1 MSITVADVMKLP
13 SMRGAKVLGG
23 KKGLSRIVSSI
34 SVLEYAQINPMQ
46 TELLANIEFLGNEL
60 AIIGFMNNPD
70 DVELQCTN
78 LRRMSDVGE
87 VGVILFYVGIV
98 MKKVDQKLIDIA
110 DELDF
115 PLICMPENQMNQRYS
130 EVICEVMELIHRDRM
145 GSTSLVSELL
155 EQAAGLPVH
164 QRTVDSM
171 LRMLADR
178 LRASVVLMDSS
189 RRVLNEAP
197 WPRAFAVDM
206 KTELTAA
213 EFPALSSW
221 KHYAAL
227 NINIY
232 RDSIQTQEGHTMDL
246 LIFKEAIFR
255 MWCLPGRPW
264 KLCSWR

>member
-1 MSITVADVMKLP
+1 MSITVADVLKLP

-23 KKGLSRIVSSI
+23 AKGLSRIVSSI

-46 TELLANIEFLGNEL
+46 TTLLQNIEFLGNEL
-60 AIIGFMNNPD
+60 AITGFMNNPE

-78 LRRMSDVGE
+78 LRRMADIGE

-98 MKKVDQKLIDIA
+98 MKKVDKLLVDVA

-145 GSTSLVSELL
+145 SSTSLATELL

-171 LRMLADR
+171 LRMLA
-178 LRASVVLMDSS
+178 
-189 RRVLNEAP
+189 
-197 WPRAFAVDM
+197 
-206 KTELTAA
+206 KT
-213 EFPALSSW
+213 
-221 KHYAAL
+221 
-227 NINIY
+227 
-232 RDSIQTQEGHTMDL
+232 
-246 LIFKEAIFR
+246 
-255 MWCLPGRPW
+255 
-264 KLCSWR
+264 

>member
-1 MSITVADVMKLP
+1 MSITVADVLKLP

-23 KKGLSRIVSSI
+23 AKGLSRIVSSI

-46 TELLANIEFLGNEL
+46 TTLLQNIEFLGNEL
-60 AIIGFMNNPD
+60 AITGFMNNPE

-78 LRRMSDVGE
+78 LRRMADIGE

-98 MKKVDQKLIDIA
+98 MKKVDKLLVDVA

-145 GSTSLVSELL
+145 SSTSLATELL

-189 RRVLNEAP
+189 RRVLNEAA
-197 WPRAFAVDM
+197 WPRAFDNAM
-206 KTELTAA
+206 KEELTAA
-213 EFPALSSW
+213 DFPALTTW
-221 KHYAAL
+221 KYYAAL

-232 RDSIQTQEGHTMDL
+232 RDGIQTQEGHSMDL
-246 LIFKEAIFR
+246 LIFKEA
-255 MWCLPGRPW
+255 G
-264 KLCSWR
+264 